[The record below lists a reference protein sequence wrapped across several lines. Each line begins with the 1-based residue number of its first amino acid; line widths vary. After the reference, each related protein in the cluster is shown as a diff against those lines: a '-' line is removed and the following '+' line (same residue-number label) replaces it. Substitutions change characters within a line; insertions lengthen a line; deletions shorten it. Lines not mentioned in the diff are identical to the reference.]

1 MDFSSIFTN
10 DIKIILPEIFIV
22 SSILVLIIHG
32 VLLTASSVYNFPLIN
47 KSVFYLSVLI
57 LIFTLLLLYNNPILF
72 RLIFNNIFIF
82 DDLAFFA
89 KGFIIVC
96 SIACLLMS
104 QDYVDYYR
112 LNSFEYCVLILFA
125 VLGLLLLISSCDLIS
140 AYLAIE
146 MQSLSF
152 YVLASFKRNSAFST
166 EAGLKYFILGAF
178 SSSLILFGSSI
189 LYGFTGTTNFQNL
202 FYLLNDVSLNTS
214 SDFLI
219 YGYTFYYYYTA
230 IIIASLFI
238 AVGLLF
244 KLAAAPFHMWS
255 PDVYEGSPMS
265 STAIFAIIPK
275 IAILVLFTRIFLNNF
290 FNEIYWWQIIIV
302 FCAVLSVIIGSF
314 VALKQ
319 RKIKRLI
326 AYSAISHV
334 GYLLIA
340 FATGNFIGIQA
351 LFFYIFIYMITGIS
365 IWIILLSTQLFN
377 DTQSNGQ
384 NLVDFSSL
392 TNTNPLLAITFAIT
406 IFSLAGV
413 PPLAG
418 FYAKMQ
424 IFLASMES
432 SMYIVA
438 IIGIMSSVISTFY
451 YIRLIKILYFEKSLN
466 WNFYRPMNQNKSILL
481 GFALFFIV
489 FLFLNPNLLNLWSY
503 KMSIILL

>member
-22 SSILVLIIHG
+22 SSILMLIIHG

-47 KSVFYLSVLI
+47 KSVSYLSVLI
-57 LIFTLLLLYNNPILF
+57 LIFTLLILYNNPIFF
-72 RLIFNNIFIF
+72 RVIFNNIFIF

-89 KGFIIVC
+89 KVFIII
-96 SIACLLMS
+96 SAIACLLMS

-125 VLGLLLLISSCDLIS
+125 VVGLLLLISSCDLIS

-146 MQSLSF
+146 IQSLSF
-152 YVLASFKRNSAFST
+152 YVLASFKRNSVFST

-202 FYLLNDVSLNTS
+202 FYLLNDISQNTS
-214 SDFLI
+214 NDILI
-219 YGYTFYYYYTA
+219 YGYKFYYYYTA

-238 AVGLLF
+238 AIGLLF

-265 STAIFAIIPK
+265 STALFAIVPK
-275 IAILVLFTRIFLNNF
+275 IAILVLFIRIFLNNF
-290 FNEIYWWQIIIV
+290 FSEIYWWQIIIV
-302 FCAVLSVIIGSF
+302 LCAITSVLIGSF

-340 FATGNFIGIQA
+340 FATGTFIGIQA
-351 LFFYIFIYMITGIS
+351 LFFYIIIYMITGIS
-365 IWIILLSTQLFN
+365 IWVILLSTKLLN
-377 DTQSNGQ
+377 DKQNNGQ
-384 NLVDFSSL
+384 NLVDLSSL
-392 TNTNPLLAITFAIT
+392 VNTNPLLAITFAIT

-424 IFLASMES
+424 IFLASIES
-432 SMYIVA
+432 SMYIVS

-451 YIRLIKILYFEKSLN
+451 YIRVIKILYFEKSLS
-466 WNFYRPMNQNKSILL
+466 WNFYRSMNQNKSLLL
-481 GFALFFIV
+481 GISLFIFI
-489 FLFLNPNLLNLWSY
+489 FIFINPNLLNLYTY
-503 KMSIILL
+503 KMCINIF

>member
-1 MDFSSIFTN
+1 
-10 DIKIILPEIFIV
+10 
-22 SSILVLIIHG
+22 LIIHG

-47 KSVFYLSVLI
+47 KSVSYLSVLI

-290 FNEIYWWQIIIV
+290 FNEIYWWQIII
-302 FCAVLSVIIGSF
+302 
-314 VALKQ
+314 
-319 RKIKRLI
+319 
-326 AYSAISHV
+326 
-334 GYLLIA
+334 
-340 FATGNFIGIQA
+340 
-351 LFFYIFIYMITGIS
+351 
-365 IWIILLSTQLFN
+365 
-377 DTQSNGQ
+377 
-384 NLVDFSSL
+384 
-392 TNTNPLLAITFAIT
+392 
-406 IFSLAGV
+406 
-413 PPLAG
+413 
-418 FYAKMQ
+418 
-424 IFLASMES
+424 FLC
-432 SMYIVA
+432 
-438 IIGIMSSVISTFY
+438 STFC
-451 YIRLIKILYFEKSLN
+451 N
-466 WNFYRPMNQNKSILL
+466 YRIFCCS
-481 GFALFFIV
+481 
-489 FLFLNPNLLNLWSY
+489 
-503 KMSIILL
+503 

>member
-10 DIKIILPEIFIV
+10 DIKIILPEIFIA

-32 VLLTASSVYNFPLIN
+32 ILLTASSVYNFPLIN
-47 KSVFYLSVLI
+47 KSVSYLSILI
-57 LIFTLLLLYNNPILF
+57 LIFTLLLLWNNSICF
-72 RLIFNNIFIF
+72 RAIFNNIFIF
-82 DDLAFFA
+82 DDLAFFSKSFVIA
-89 KGFIIVC
+89 
-96 SIACLLMS
+96 STIACLLMS
-104 QDYVDYYR
+104 QDYINFYR
-112 LNSFEYCVLILFA
+112 LNSFEYCILILFA
-125 VLGLLLLISSCDLIS
+125 VLGLLLLISSSDLIS

-189 LYGFTGTTNFQNL
+189 LYGFTGTTNFENL
-202 FYLLNDVSLNTS
+202 FYLLNDISLNALNDS
-214 SDFLI
+214 LI
-219 YGYTFYYYYTA
+219 YGYKFYYYYIA
-230 IIIASLFI
+230 VIISSLFI

-265 STAIFAIIPK
+265 STALFAIVPK
-275 IAILVLFTRIFLNNF
+275 IAILVLFARIFLNNF
-290 FNEIYWWQIIIV
+290 FNEIYWWQIIII
-302 FCAVLSVIIGSF
+302 FSAILSVLIGSF
-314 VALKQ
+314 VSLKQ

-340 FATGNFIGIQA
+340 FATGSFIGIQA
-351 LFFYIFIYMITGIS
+351 LFFYIFIYMITGIC
-365 IWIILLSTQLFN
+365 IWLILLSTQIFN
-377 DTQSNGQ
+377 TSQNNGQ
-384 NLVDFSSL
+384 NLADLSSL
-392 TNTNPLLAITFAIT
+392 VNTNPLLAITFAIT
-406 IFSLAGV
+406 VFSLSGV

-432 SMYIVA
+432 SMYIVSL
-438 IIGIMSSVISTFY
+438 IGIMSSVISTFY
-451 YIRLIKILYFEKSLN
+451 YIRIIKILYFEKNLN
-466 WNFYRPMNQNKSILL
+466 WNFYKSMNQNKSILL
-481 GFALFFIV
+481 GITLFFII

-503 KMSIILL
+503 KISIILL

>member
-1 MDFSSIFTN
+1 MDFSNFFTN
-10 DIKIILPEIFIV
+10 DIKIILPEIFIA
-22 SSILVLIIHG
+22 SSILVLIIYG
-32 VLLTASSVYNFPLIN
+32 VLLSASSVYNFPLIN
-47 KSVFYLSVLI
+47 KSITFLSALI
-57 LIFTLLLLYNNPILF
+57 LLFTLLLLYNNPILF
-72 RLIFNNIFIF
+72 RVIFNNTFIF
-82 DDLAFFA
+82 DDLAFFS
-89 KGFIIVC
+89 KGFIIVS

-104 QDYVDYYR
+104 QDYIEYYR
-112 LNSFEYCVLILFA
+112 LNSFEYCILILFA
-125 VLGLLLLISSCDLIS
+125 ILGLLLLISSSDLIS

-152 YVLASFKRNSAFST
+152 YVLAAFKRNSAFST

-202 FYLLNDVSLNTS
+202 FHVLNDISFNISNGT
-214 SDFLI
+214 LI
-219 YGYTFYYYYTA
+219 YGFKFYYYNTSV
-230 IIIASLFI
+230 IIASLFI

-265 STAIFAIIPK
+265 SAALFAIVPK
-275 IAILVLFTRIFLNNF
+275 IAILILFTRIFLNNF
-290 FNEIYWWQIIIV
+290 FSNIYWWQIIII
-302 FCAVLSVIIGSF
+302 FCAILSVLIGSF

-340 FATGNFIGIQA
+340 FSTSTFIGIQA

-365 IWIILLSTQLFN
+365 VWVILLSTQLFN
-377 DTQSNGQ
+377 NQQSNGQ
-384 NLVDFSSL
+384 NLVDISSVI
-392 TNTNPLLAITFAIT
+392 NTNPLLAITFAIT
-406 IFSLAGV
+406 LFSLAGV

-424 IFLASMES
+424 IFLASIES
-432 SMYIVA
+432 SMYIVSV
-438 IIGIMSSVISTFY
+438 IGVMSSVISTFY
-451 YIRLIKILYFEKSLN
+451 YIRIIKILYFEKNFN
-466 WNFYRPMNQNKSILL
+466 WNFYAPMGQIKSIIL
-481 GFALFFIV
+481 GISLFFIV
-489 FLFLNPNLLNLWSY
+489 LLFMNPNLFNLWAY
-503 KMSIILL
+503 KMGVILL